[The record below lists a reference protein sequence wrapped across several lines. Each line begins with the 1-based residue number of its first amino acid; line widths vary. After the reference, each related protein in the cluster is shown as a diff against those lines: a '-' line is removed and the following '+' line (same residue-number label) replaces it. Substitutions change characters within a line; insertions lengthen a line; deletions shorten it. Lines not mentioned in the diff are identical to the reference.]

1 MESCIITCI
10 VVAGMVTIYYL
21 ITKKNV
27 KRQHTMLTFGN
38 IFEFKSETEFDN
50 DDENQFYQLNILI
63 DLNIIIRL

>member
-27 KRQHTMLTFGN
+27 KRQQTMLTFGN

-50 DDENQFYQLNILI
+50 DDEN
-63 DLNIIIRL
+63 